1 LTIFIREKKCLQDIP
16 AAIPADRNHG
26 KMKDHP
32 GQLWGAKRQCEVL
45 LRDKDAE
52 IQDTGNSEVTE

>member
-1 LTIFIREKKCLQDIP
+1 MITSEKKCLEDTPGSIP
-16 AAIPADRNHG
+16 AERNHNR
-26 KMKDHP
+26 MHDHP

-52 IQDTGNSEVTE
+52 LHDKSSTEVQTLI